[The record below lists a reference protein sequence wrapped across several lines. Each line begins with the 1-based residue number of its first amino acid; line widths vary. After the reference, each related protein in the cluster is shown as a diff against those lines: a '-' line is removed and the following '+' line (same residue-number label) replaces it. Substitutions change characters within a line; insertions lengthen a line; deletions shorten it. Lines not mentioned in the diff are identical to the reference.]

1 MDGQK
6 MALVAVQLP
15 KTRNAAAEHKWANVL
30 YMGAIGAPVINRC
43 PPPVTAGYIYECV
56 PGGEHRNSTL
66 SVLPPAAAQ

>member
-1 MDGQK
+1 MN
-6 MALVAVQLP
+6 VAA
-15 KTRNAAAEHKWANVL
+15 KHKWAKTGIIVL
-30 YMGAIGAPVINRC
+30 AVIGAAVITSG